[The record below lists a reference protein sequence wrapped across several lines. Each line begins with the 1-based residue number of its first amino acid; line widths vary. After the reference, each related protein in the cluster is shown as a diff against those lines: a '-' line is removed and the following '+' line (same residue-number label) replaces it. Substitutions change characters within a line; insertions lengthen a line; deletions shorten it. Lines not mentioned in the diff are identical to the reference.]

1 MKQNSQIKAHALV
14 HFATGVMV
22 LIAST
27 VMAEPPD
34 VINQPFNLVTGL
46 VSRSI
51 SFENPSGAPGEGAHA
66 ASNLGVG
73 RKGAACRVIKPG
85 ETVELCDI
93 EGPGTIRHIWMTLN
107 QYPSPVDL
115 RSFILRVWWDGQ
127 KHPSIECPVGEFF
140 GMAHGKI
147 TPYQSAVHSLSQNGM
162 NIWLPMPFVG
172 RARINFTN
180 DGPQATYLFYQVD
193 YTLGDSYLADVGRL
207 HVLFRRENPTTEG
220 KDFELLPARHQKGRY
235 VGSVIGIHNLHP
247 AEWWGEG
254 EIKFYMDGD
263 KDFPTI
269 VGTGSEDYAGQGWGD
284 QQEPF
289 LYNGCTLSYQNKF
302 ITIYRW
308 YLPDPKAWQKEAR
321 ITIQQIEGT
330 KDGYRE
336 TADDWSCA
344 TFWYEPVPSDPLPEM
359 PDKKT
364 RTADLWQEPAIKE

>member
-1 MKQNSQIKAHALV
+1 MNITTGFFVIRHAKKRPNADRNYSGTNQMKQNSQIKAHALV

-147 TPYQSAVHSLSQNGM
+147 TS
-162 NIWLPMPFVG
+162 I
-172 RARINFTN
+172 R
-180 DGPQATYLFYQVD
+180 
-193 YTLGDSYLADVGRL
+193 
-207 HVLFRRENPTTEG
+207 
-220 KDFELLPARHQKGRY
+220 
-235 VGSVIGIHNLHP
+235 
-247 AEWWGEG
+247 
-254 EIKFYMDGD
+254 
-263 KDFPTI
+263 
-269 VGTGSEDYAGQGWGD
+269 
-284 QQEPF
+284 
-289 LYNGCTLSYQNKF
+289 
-302 ITIYRW
+302 
-308 YLPDPKAWQKEAR
+308 
-321 ITIQQIEGT
+321 
-330 KDGYRE
+330 
-336 TADDWSCA
+336 
-344 TFWYEPVPSDPLPEM
+344 
-359 PDKKT
+359 
-364 RTADLWQEPAIKE
+364 